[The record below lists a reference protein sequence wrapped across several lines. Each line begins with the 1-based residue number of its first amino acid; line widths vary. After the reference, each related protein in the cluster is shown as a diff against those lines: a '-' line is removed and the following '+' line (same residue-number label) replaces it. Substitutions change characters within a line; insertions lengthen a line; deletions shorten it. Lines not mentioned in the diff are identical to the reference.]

1 MARKK
6 PEQVATGFSFTEGPR
21 WHDGQLFFSDFYNYK
36 VRSVDAAGNV
46 ETVVHV
52 EHQPSGLGWLPDGR
66 MLVVSMTNR
75 KLLRMESDGALSEHA
90 DLSEIAAFH
99 CNDMAVDELGR
110 AWVGNFGFDN
120 EGGQPGP
127 ATLAQVMP
135 DGTVRAA
142 ADGLMFPNGTMISPD
157 GKTLVVAETYARRLT
172 AFDIADDG
180 TLSNRRLW
188 AETGDHW
195 PDGCC
200 MDAEGAIWVADPR
213 GGCVVRVL
221 EGGEVTEQID
231 TGRGA
236 FACVLGGNDRRDLYI
251 CTSSGSGAQARTAQ
265 DASIERVTV
274 DVPGAGIP

>member
-1 MARKK
+1 MNNS
-6 PEQVATGFSFTEGPR
+6 PEVIATGFSFTEGPR
-21 WHDGQLFFSDFYNYK
+21 WHEDKLYFSDFYNCEVK
-36 VRSVDAAGNV
+36 SVDGSGHV
-46 ETVVHV
+46 ETVVRV

-66 MLVVSMTNR
+66 LLVVSMTDR
-75 KLLRMESDGALSEHA
+75 KLLRMEPDGSLLEHA

-99 CNDMAVDELGR
+99 CNDMAVDHAGR

-120 EGGQPGP
+120 EGGQPTP
-127 ATLAQVMP
+127 AKLALVMP
-135 DGTVRAA
+135 DGTTSVA
-142 ADGLMFPNGTMISPD
+142 ADDLMFPNGTMISPD
-157 GKTLVVAETYARRLT
+157 GMTLIVAETYAQRLT
-172 AFDIADDG
+172 AFDIGEDS

-221 EGGEVTEQID
+221 EGGQITARID

-236 FACVLGGNDRRDLYI
+236 FACVLGGDERRDLYI
-251 CTSSGSGAQARTAQ
+251 CTSSGSGSQAKVAQ
-265 DASIERVTV
+265 DASIERIKV
-274 DVPGAGIP
+274 DVPGVGIP